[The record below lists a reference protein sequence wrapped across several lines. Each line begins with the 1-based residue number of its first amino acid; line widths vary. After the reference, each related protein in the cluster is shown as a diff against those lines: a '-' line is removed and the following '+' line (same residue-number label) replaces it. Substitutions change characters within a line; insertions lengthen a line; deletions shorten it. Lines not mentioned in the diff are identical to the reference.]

1 MIDGQGMPDAKS
13 FDPDLHAWEAW
24 RPEEVATRLAG
35 VPAPW
40 YVAGGWALDLFLGY
54 QRRAHEDIEIG
65 VPHGQFDQIVAALIG
80 YELFVVA
87 YNRVWPLA
95 HAGNLLASHH
105 QTWVREPA
113 TGRWRLD
120 IFREPFAG
128 DLWVCRRDSRLKLP
142 YERLIALTDDG
153 IPYAQPEVVLLFK
166 AKALRPNDVSDYEAV
181 LPRLAP
187 HQRNWLREALKI
199 VHPGHHWIA
208 DLSEDDTVMPSGR
221 NTLRPQNATGTQA

>member
-1 MIDGQGMPDAKS
+1 MGGIPTMIDGQSMPDAES
-13 FDPDLHAWEAW
+13 FDPDLDAWDAW
-24 RPEEVATRLAG
+24 RPEEVAARLAG

-65 VPHGQFDQIVAALIG
+65 VPHDRFDQIVPALIG
-80 YELFVVA
+80 FEFFVVA
-87 YNRVWPLA
+87 HDRVWPLA
-95 HAGNLLASHH
+95 QAGNLLATHH

-113 TGRWRLD
+113 SGRWRLD
-120 IFREPFAG
+120 IFREPSTG
-128 DLWVCRRDSRLKLP
+128 DLWICRRDSRLQLP

-166 AKALRPNDVSDYEAV
+166 AKALRPNDVHDYEAV

-187 HQRNWLREALKI
+187 HQRRWLREALKI
-199 VHPGHHWIA
+199 VHPGHDWIA
-208 DLSEDDTVMPSGR
+208 DLSEGDAVM
-221 NTLRPQNATGTQA
+221 QTGETR